1 MTDAETLETL
11 ALLAQRI
18 LDDGCTLT
26 LNRGLQVP
34 GQTTVCAVLAKAGVI
49 LAITDAPDITNAIR
63 FALEAA
69 RSNDAR

>member
-26 LNRGLQVP
+26 LNRGLHVP
-34 GQTTVCAVLAKAGVI
+34 GQTTVCAMLSKAGVI
-49 LAITDAPDITNAIR
+49 LAVTDAPDLTNAIR

-69 RSNDAR
+69 KAGASR